1 MTMCTDDAHGAG
13 AASAMPIGADGRA
26 HGGKV
31 CASARASH
39 SARAGRCGAR
49 RTCARFEPNGIAAH
63 RRRRPTRGRA
73 NQRPAP
79 CCFCQRSMNAI
90 SSRCAAMIRRAS
102 CLSAGS
108 LPLLNSTC
116 AMSIAP

>member
-39 SARAGRCGAR
+39 FRTGRHVRRASHLRPL
-49 RTCARFEPNGIAAH
+49 EPDGIAAH

-90 SSRCAAMIRRAS
+90 SSRCAAMIRRAN

>member
-1 MTMCTDDAHGAG
+1 MTMCADDAHG
-13 AASAMPIGADGRA
+13 GRRS
-26 HGGKV
+26 K
-31 CASARASH
+31 RD
-39 SARAGRCGAR
+39 
-49 RTCARFEPNGIAAH
+49 AH
-63 RRRRPTRGRA
+63 RRRRARAWRQGLRIRASEPFPHGPAGAARGRA